1 MFTAMALEEYGPS
14 QGRKILRPYG
24 MVGRGGMTGDCRIG
38 WGRRDLSGGLVHL
51 DNSSTWMKTVLLIAA
66 LDDADI

>member
-24 MVGRGGMTGDCRIG
+24 MVAGDDR
-38 WGRRDLSGGLVHL
+38 
-51 DNSSTWMKTVLLIAA
+51 
-66 LDDADI
+66 